1 MSLSPLPKSR
11 AQPRDLEVAEVNLSG
26 SNSAV
31 ECDLAKVEVAGS
43 NPVSRSSLA
52 EDRFALALSLCR
64 ILSFFASPLCS
75 HGELRRWCSG
85 CCCDLP
91 RSVGA
96 FRWIGCVTG
105 GCAVLLGLYVVF
117 TAAEKDV
124 AAGFFGM
131 NLWGLQGV
139 LFWLTRRSK
148 QYERTALNLT
158 GREVVTFHPLD
169 KAR

>member
-1 MSLSPLPKSR
+1 
-11 AQPRDLEVAEVNLSG
+11 
-26 SNSAV
+26 
-31 ECDLAKVEVAGS
+31 
-43 NPVSRSSLA
+43 
-52 EDRFALALSLCR
+52 
-64 ILSFFASPLCS
+64 
-75 HGELRRWCSG
+75 
-85 CCCDLP
+85 
-91 RSVGA
+91 
-96 FRWIGCVTG
+96 VTG